1 MTTLSQ
7 IKSRIAIL
15 ESISDLKV
23 TTYIGYDFED
33 IETNKG
39 IGHDEI
45 AIVYEGESP
54 EIQLMDGDHQNEV
67 EKIAIY
73 ITSIND
79 VIQSARE
86 LARGLSGYTFQDNLL
101 EYKTLYY
108 IGTIPIP
115 RVGSN
120 EQTLRLDFECK
131 N

>member
-7 IKSRIAIL
+7 IKSRIATL
-15 ESISDLKV
+15 ESISELKV
-23 TTYIGYDFED
+23 TNYIGYDFED
-33 IETNKG
+33 IEANKG
-39 IGHDEI
+39 ISHDEI
-45 AIVYEGESP
+45 AIVYEGETP
-54 EIQLMDGDHQNEV
+54 EIQLMGGDYQNEV

-73 ITSIND
+73 ITSIDD
-79 VIQSARE
+79 VIQNARE
-86 LARGLSGYTFQDNLL
+86 LARGLSGYTFQDDLS

-108 IGTIPIP
+108 IGTIPIA